1 MKHDRHRMQMASEAL
16 RKVVA
21 YNGDFDIESHR
32 AMKNMKLRYFRVIE
46 EIFNAQSLVGASSK
60 LNLTP
65 TAVSK
70 ACLEVENLL
79 GVKLFTRSNS
89 GMMPTEICHSI
100 VETSRVIRSELEKLT
115 HRVNQFKEIRTGAIN
130 IGFQAPALEKRI
142 MQGVSKLKQRDG
154 SLKIRIVYRERPYLL
169 EMLENGELDFA
180 FVDFFQLNQN
190 ENLNLEIMHRDN
202 CFAASR
208 NASLSVPELLSGW
221 EVNRQNLWIM
231 PVKGVALRERFDAIL
246 SARDLQPPQNIVEYN
261 SSIGLEE
268 LFLCTDGWGILPFYA
283 VPIARK
289 HQHIRASYELLDEM
303 RLESGLAWMKNRP
316 RSPHIEEAI
325 RMFTEEMPED
335 AELILADPSLK
346 H

>member
-1 MKHDRHRMQMASEAL
+1 MKHDR
-16 RKVVA
+16 
-21 YNGDFDIESHR
+21 NGIRAWPNGFQGARENDGCSDFELQRS
-32 AMKNMKLRYFRVIE
+32 MKNMKLRYFRVIE
-46 EIFNAQSLVGASSK
+46 EIFNAQSLVGASAR

-65 TAVSK
+65 TAISK
-70 ACLEVENLL
+70 ACLEVENIL

-100 VETSRVIRSELEKLT
+100 VETSRVIRSELEKMT
-115 HRVNQFKEIRTGAIN
+115 HKVNQFKEIRTGAIN

-142 MQGVSKLKQRDG
+142 MQGISKLKQKD
-154 SLKIRIVYRERPYLL
+154 SALKIRVVYRERPYLL
-169 EMLENGELDFA
+169 EMLENGDLDFA
-180 FVDFFQLNQN
+180 FLDFFKLNQN
-190 ENLNLEIMHRDN
+190 ENLNLGVMHRDN

-208 NASLSVPELLSGW
+208 SASLSVPELLNGW

-283 VPIARK
+283 APIAMK
-289 HQHIRASYELLDEM
+289 YQPIRSSYDLLDEM

-316 RSPHIEEAI
+316 RSLHIEEAI
-325 RMFTEEMPED
+325 SLFTQESPED
-335 AELILADPSLK
+335 TELTLAGLSDR

>member
-1 MKHDRHRMQMASEAL
+1 MKHNRHQRRIGPDAPL
-16 RKVVA
+16 RVGA
-21 YNGDFDIESHR
+21 YNGSFSPERHH

-60 LNLTP
+60 LNLTS

-70 ACLEVENLL
+70 ACLEVENIL

-89 GMMPTEICHSI
+89 GMTPTEICHSI

-142 MQGVSKLKQRDG
+142 MQGISRLKQMDG
-154 SLKIRIVYRERPYLL
+154 GLKIRIVYRERPYLL

-180 FVDFFQLNQN
+180 FIDFFQLNQN
-190 ENLNLEIMHRDN
+190 DRLNLEVMHRDN

-208 NASLSVPELLSGW
+208 SASLSIPELLGGW
-221 EVNRQNLWIM
+221 EVNRQNLWIL

-261 SSIGLEE
+261 SSVGLEE
-268 LFLCTDGWGILPFYA
+268 LFLCTNGWGILPFYA
-283 VPIARK
+283 VPIVRK
-289 HQHIRASYELLDEM
+289 HQLVRSNYELLDEM
-303 RLESGLAWMKNRP
+303 RLESGIAWMGNRT
-316 RSPHIEEAI
+316 RSPHIEGAI
-325 RMFTEEMPED
+325 RVFTEERPENG
-335 AELILADPSLK
+335 ELMLEDPSYPL
-346 H
+346 